1 MKIYVK
7 ETTTK
12 TADGDKLTRT
22 ETFNSKVDNFSY
34 ILWL

>member
-1 MKIYVK
+1 MKIFVR

-12 TADGDKLTRT
+12 TADGDKLTRI

-34 ILWL
+34 ILRL